1 MSRFTGRLEFRDLGS
16 GTWILHTDA
25 GEKLQLAGQ
34 IAANL
39 DGKRVEVT
47 GTRAASH
54 GFGMTGAGGVE
65 VERVR
70 ATS

>member
-1 MSRFTGRLEFRDLGS
+1 MSQFTGRLEFRDLGA

-25 GEKLQLAGQ
+25 GECLQLAGN
-34 IAANL
+34 IAAEL
-39 DGKRVEVT
+39 DGKQVEVT
-47 GTRAASH
+47 GTRAESH
-54 GFGMTGAGGVE
+54 GFGMTSATGVE